1 MPSPEYCDDLQQKEN
16 DKFDDA
22 QDALD
27 EYNEA
32 LDEMVQAAEEA
43 MGSGAKAGGHGLGGD
58 WSDAWVDIV
67 DMFIGRDNFGRASE
81 KVDRA
86 RDRWEREEEK
96 RADAMSKW
104 CDECGVEPDPDL
116 DDLTDPDGQH
126 EVTFDDGGVEP
137 IIGHPGG
144 RGSH

>member
-1 MPSPEYCDDLQQKEN
+1 MPSKEYCDDLLAKEN
-16 DKFDDA
+16 DKLDDA

-32 LDEMVQAAEEA
+32 LDEMEQAAQET

-58 WSDAWVDIV
+58 WSDAFADII
-67 DMFIGRDNFGRASE
+67 DMVIGNESFERASE

-86 RDRWEREEEK
+86 REKWEREEQQ
-96 RADAMSKW
+96 RADAMAKW
-104 CDECGVEPDPDL
+104 CEECGTEPDPDL
-116 DDLTDPDGQH
+116 ADLTDPDGQH
-126 EVTFDDGGVEP
+126 EVTFDEDEVEP

-144 RGSH
+144 RGWR